1 MPVRAGFADIDI
13 TPPIGTRKIGWIKEI
28 ISTEVADP
36 LFARVAVFESG
47 ENRAAFV
54 QLDTLLVSAV
64 QTADIRQRIEKTHR
78 FPGRAIMVSAT
89 HNHAGPAVEGGVDFP
104 RDEAYVETLTTKI
117 VQAFGEALAGMQNA
131 EIGASSVFEWRIS
144 HNRRVVMRDGTV
156 KTHGAFA
163 DPNALCL
170 EGPIDPEVG
179 VLAARGGDGQLLGLL
194 VNFSCHPTH
203 HGGDTVL
210 SGGYPGVLARTMKSR
225 GCPVALFFNGA
236 AGNLHT
242 SDPAAGGADMG
253 MEAAGMAL
261 AEDASAALA
270 KMSFSGD
277 IRVASVS
284 RLISLPYR
292 TPTDAEIHGTIRG
305 AQRFIDPAIYDRG
318 MARLVEMIRKQGAQ
332 PAEVQVISVG
342 PYTYAG
348 VPAEY
353 FVQHGLRIKEE
364 SYPRHALV
372 ISCTNGMVGYVPHTD
387 AFRRGGYETTF
398 SYGSKLAPEAG
409 DMLADA
415 AIDLIRDR

>member
-1 MPVRAGFADIDI
+1 MPVRAGFAEIDI

-36 LFARVAVFESG
+36 LFARAAVFESG
-47 ENRAAFV
+47 GDRAAFV
-54 QLDTLLVSAV
+54 QLDTCLVSAT
-64 QTADIRQRIEKTHR
+64 QTADIRQRVEKAHG
-78 FPGRAIMVSAT
+78 FPGQAIMVSAT

-104 RDEAYVETLTTKI
+104 RDDAYVETLTTKV
-117 VQAFGEALAGMQNA
+117 VQAFGEALARMQDA

-156 KTHGAFA
+156 KTHGTFA
-163 DPNALCL
+163 DPNSLYI

-179 VLAARGGDGQLLGLL
+179 VLAARGSDGQLLGLL

-210 SGGYPGVLARTMKSR
+210 SGGYPGVLAREMKSR
-225 GCPVALFFNGA
+225 GCPVTLFFNGA

-253 MEAAGMAL
+253 MEAAGMVL

-270 KMSFSGD
+270 KMSFSDD
-277 IRVASVS
+277 IRVTSVS

-292 TPTDAEIHGTIRG
+292 SATDAEIRGTAKG

-318 MARLVEMIRKQGAQ
+318 MAGLVEMIRKQGVQ
-332 PAEVQVISVG
+332 PAEVQAISVG

-364 SYPRHALV
+364 SHPRHALV
-372 ISCTNGMVGYVPHTD
+372 ISCTNGMVGYVPHKD

-398 SYGSKLAPEAG
+398 SSGSKLAPEAG

-415 AIDLIRDR
+415 AVALIRGL

>member
-1 MPVRAGFADIDI
+1 
-13 TPPIGTRKIGWIKEI
+13 
-28 ISTEVADP
+28 
-36 LFARVAVFESG
+36 
-47 ENRAAFV
+47 
-54 QLDTLLVSAV
+54 
-64 QTADIRQRIEKTHR
+64 
-78 FPGRAIMVSAT
+78 
-89 HNHAGPAVEGGVDFP
+89 VDFP
-104 RDEAYVETLTTKI
+104 RDDAYVETLTTKV
-117 VQAFGEALAGMQNA
+117 VQAFGEALARMQDA

-156 KTHGAFA
+156 KTHGTFA
-163 DPNALCL
+163 DPNSLYI

-179 VLAARGGDGQLLGLL
+179 VLAARGSDGQLLGLL

-210 SGGYPGVLARTMKSR
+210 SGGYPGVLAREMKSR
-225 GCPVALFFNGA
+225 GCPVTLFFNGA

-253 MEAAGMAL
+253 MEAAGMVL

-270 KMSFSGD
+270 KMSFSDD
-277 IRVASVS
+277 IRVTSVS

-292 TPTDAEIHGTIRG
+292 SATDAEIRGTAKG

-318 MARLVEMIRKQGAQ
+318 MAGLVEMIRKQGVQ
-332 PAEVQVISVG
+332 PAEVQAISVG

-364 SYPRHALV
+364 SHPRHALV
-372 ISCTNGMVGYVPHTD
+372 ISCTNGMVGYVPHKD

-398 SYGSKLAPEAG
+398 SSGSKLAPEAG

-415 AIDLIRDR
+415 AVALIRGL